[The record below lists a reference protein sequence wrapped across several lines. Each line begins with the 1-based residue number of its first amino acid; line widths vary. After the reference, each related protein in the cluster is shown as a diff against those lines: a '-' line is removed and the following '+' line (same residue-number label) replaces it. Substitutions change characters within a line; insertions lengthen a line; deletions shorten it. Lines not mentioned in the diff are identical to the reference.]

1 MASPP
6 PIAALR
12 GAGLTFGGRPLFSG
26 IDLGIGR
33 GERVAL
39 VGANGSGKSTIL
51 RLLAGLMDL
60 DAGTRFLQPGLSVGI
75 LAQEPEFAGFASLG
89 DFVAAGG
96 APAHRVAALI
106 DRLGL
111 DASQP
116 PAELSGGESRRAAL
130 ARALAGDPE
139 LLLLDE
145 PTNHLDLPTIEW
157 LEEMLRG
164 FAGALLFVSHDRAFL
179 RNLAT
184 RVAWLDRGRLHNL
197 DAGFE
202 RFEAW
207 SQELIEREEREAR
220 RLEKRIE
227 TETYWY
233 LRGVTARRSRNEGRR
248 RRLQALRAERASRIA
263 RPGRAKLAGEAAPPG
278 GQLVIEADGLAKR
291 FGERVLLK
299 DFSTRILRGDRIG
312 IIGPNG
318 AGKTTLLK
326 LLLGEMAP
334 DAGRLRQGTNLIPAY
349 FDQRRA
355 PLAED
360 ATLWETL
367 APSGGDSIM
376 VHGQQKHV
384 VAYLRDFLFDE
395 RQALMPV
402 SRLSGGE
409 RARLLLARLFAGP
422 SNLLVMDEP
431 TNDLDLETLDLL
443 EEVLADYDGTVLLVS
458 HDRDFLDR
466 LVASVIVMAGD
477 GRAVEHAG
485 GYSDLPRLKIAK
497 PAPER
502 AQQGRVVDAPR
513 PARPKPA
520 PRLGYGEQR
529 ELDRLPAEIDRLHG
543 AVAALEQALADPAL
557 YGRDRAGYESRATAL
572 AAARQGLAAA
582 EERWLELEAKREEAA
597 AARPARAGE
606 GGP

>member
-1 MASPP
+1 MPASP

-12 GAGLTFGGRPLFSG
+12 GARLTFGGRPLFAD

-51 RLLAGLMDL
+51 KILAGSMEI
-60 DAGTRFLQPGLSVGI
+60 DAGSRFLQPGLRVGRAGPGAGI
-75 LAQEPEFAGFASLG
+75 RRLCEPGGFRRAPDGAS
-89 DFVAAGG
+89 
-96 APAHRVAALI
+96 AHRVAALL
-106 DRLGL
+106 DRLSL
-111 DASQP
+111 DGSRD
-116 PAELSGGESRRAAL
+116 PAGLSGGESRRAAL
-130 ARALAGDPE
+130 ARALAGDPD

-157 LEEMLRG
+157 LEEMLLG
-164 FAGALLFVSHDRAFL
+164 FQGALLFISHDRAFL
-179 RNLAT
+179 TRLST
-184 RVAWLDRGRLHNL
+184 RVLWLERGRLHEL
-197 DAGFE
+197 DAGFA

-207 SQELIEREEREAR
+207 SQELIEREEREAQ
-220 RLEKRIE
+220 RLEKRIA
-227 TETYWY
+227 TEQYWY

-248 RRLQALRAERASRIA
+248 RRLQALRAERASRIL
-263 RPGRAKLAGEAAPPG
+263 RPGRAKLAAEAAPAG
-278 GQLVIEADGLAKR
+278 GQLVIEAVDLAKS

-299 DFSTRILRGDRIG
+299 DFSTRIMRGDRIG

-326 LLLGEMAP
+326 LLLGEIKP
-334 DAGRLRQGTNLIPAY
+334 DSGSLRHGTNLIPAY

-367 APSGGDSIM
+367 APAGGDSIM
-376 VHGQQKHV
+376 VRGAQKHV

-409 RARLLLARLFAGP
+409 RARLLLARLFAAP
-422 SNLLVMDEP
+422 SNLLIMDEP

-443 EEVLADYDGTVLLVS
+443 EEVLDDYDGTVLLVS

-466 LVASVIVMAGD
+466 LVTSVIVMAGD
-477 GRAVEHAG
+477 GSAVEHAG
-485 GYSDLPRLKIAK
+485 GYSDLPQPETAKSGAGRSAPANPGAERRPRAAQRLSYK
-497 PAPER
+497 
-502 AQQGRVVDAPR
+502 
-513 PARPKPA
+513 
-520 PRLGYGEQR
+520 EQR
-529 ELDRLPAEIDRLHG
+529 ELDGLPREIDRLHG
-543 AVAALEQALADPAL
+543 ELATLEKALADPGL
-557 YGRDRAGYESRATAL
+557 YGRDRAGYETKAARL
-572 AAARQGLAAA
+572 AAAKQALAAA
-582 EERWLELEAKREEAA
+582 EERWLELEHKREELAKDSQG
-597 AARPARAGE
+597 RETGS
-606 GGP
+606 

>member
-1 MASPP
+1 MAPSP

-12 GAGLTFGGRPLFSG
+12 GARLTFGGRPLFAD

-51 RLLAGLMDL
+51 KLLAGSMEV
-60 DAGTRFLQPGLSVGI
+60 DAGSRFLQPGLRIGL
-75 LAQEPEFAGFASLG
+75 LAQEPDFTRFANLA
-89 DFVAAGG
+89 DFVG
-96 APAHRVAALI
+96 ADGAEAHRVAALL

-111 DASQP
+111 DGTRD
-116 PAELSGGESRRAAL
+116 PAGLSGGESRRAGL
-130 ARALAGDPE
+130 ARALAGDPD

-157 LEEMLRG
+157 LEEMLQG
-164 FAGALLFVSHDRAFL
+164 FQGALLFVSHDRAFL
-179 RNLAT
+179 RRLST
-184 RVAWLDRGRLHNL
+184 RVLWLDRGRLYEL
-197 DAGFE
+197 DAGFD

-207 SQELIEREEREAR
+207 SQELIEREEREAQ
-220 RLEKRIE
+220 RLEKRIA

-248 RRLQALRAERASRIA
+248 RRLQALRAERAQRIL
-263 RPGRAKLAGEAAPPG
+263 RPGRAKLASETAPAS
-278 GQLVIEADGLAKR
+278 GQLVIEAVDLAKR
-291 FGERVLLK
+291 FGARVLLK

-326 LLLGEMAP
+326 LLLGEIAP
-334 DAGRLRQGTNLIPAY
+334 DSGSIRHGTNLIPAY

-360 ATLWETL
+360 ATLWEML
-367 APSGGDSIM
+367 APACGDSIM
-376 VHGQQKHV
+376 VRGVQKHV
-384 VAYLRDFLFDE
+384 VGYLREFLFDE

-409 RARLLLARLFAGP
+409 RARLLLARLFASP
-422 SNLLVMDEP
+422 SNLLIMDEP

-443 EEVLADYDGTVLLVS
+443 EEALADYDGTVLLVS

-466 LVASVIVMAGD
+466 LVASVIVMTGD
-477 GRAVEHAG
+477 GSAIEHAG
-485 GYSDLPRLKIAK
+485 GYSDLPPGALRKAPPVK
-497 PAPER
+497 PASARAAASPALER
-502 AQQGRVVDAPR
+502 RPR
-513 PARPKPA
+513 MPQ
-520 PRLGYGEQR
+520 RLSYKEQR
-529 ELDRLPAEIDRLHG
+529 ELDALPAAIEGLHG
-543 AVAALEQALADPAL
+543 DIAALEQALADPAL
-557 YGRDRAGYESRATAL
+557 YGRDRAGYEAKAARLATAK
-572 AAARQGLAAA
+572 RELAAA
-582 EERWLELEAKREEAA
+582 EERWLELEGKREALDAA
-597 AARPARAGE
+597 GRESAS
-606 GGP
+606 

>member
-1 MASPP
+1 MPASP

-12 GAGLTFGGRPLFSG
+12 GARLTFGGRPLFAD

-51 RLLAGLMDL
+51 KILAGTMEI
-60 DAGTRFLQPGLSVGI
+60 DAGSRFLQPGLRVGV
-75 LAQEPEFAGFASLG
+75 LAQEPEFGGFASLA
-89 DFVAAGG
+89 DFVAADG
-96 APAHRVAALI
+96 ASPHRVAALL
-106 DRLGL
+106 DRLSL
-111 DASQP
+111 DGSRD
-116 PAELSGGESRRAAL
+116 PAGLSGGESRRAAL
-130 ARALAGDPE
+130 ARALAGDPD

-157 LEEMLRG
+157 LEEMLLG
-164 FAGALLFVSHDRAFL
+164 FQGALLFISHDRAFL
-179 RNLAT
+179 TRLST
-184 RVAWLDRGRLHNL
+184 RVLWLERGRLHEL
-197 DAGFE
+197 DAGFA

-207 SQELIEREEREAR
+207 SQELIEREEREAQ
-220 RLEKRIE
+220 RLEKRIA
-227 TETYWY
+227 TEQYWY

-248 RRLQALRAERASRIA
+248 RRLQALRAERASRIL
-263 RPGRAKLAGEAAPPG
+263 RPGRAKLAAEAAPAG
-278 GQLVIEADGLAKR
+278 GQLVIEATDLAKS

-299 DFSTRILRGDRIG
+299 DFSTRIMRGDRIG

-326 LLLGEMAP
+326 LLLGEIKP
-334 DAGRLRQGTNLIPAY
+334 DSGSLRHGTNLIPAY

-367 APSGGDSIM
+367 APAGGDSIM
-376 VHGQQKHV
+376 VRGVQKHV

-409 RARLLLARLFAGP
+409 RARLLLGRLFAAQ
-422 SNLLVMDEP
+422 SNLLIMDEP

-443 EEVLADYDGTVLLVS
+443 EEVLDDYDGTVLLVS

-466 LVASVIVMAGD
+466 LVTSVIVMAGD
-477 GRAVEHAG
+477 GSAVEHAG
-485 GYSDLPRLKIAK
+485 GYSDLPKPESAK
-497 PAPER
+497 SAAARVPAGPAAER
-502 AQQGRVVDAPR
+502 RARAPQ
-513 PARPKPA
+513 
-520 PRLGYGEQR
+520 RLGYKEQR
-529 ELDRLPAEIDRLHG
+529 ELDGLPREIDRLHG
-543 AVAALEQALADPAL
+543 EIAALEKALDDPGL
-557 YGRDRAGYESRATAL
+557 YGRDRAGYEAKATRL
-572 AAARQGLAAA
+572 AAAKQALGVA
-582 EERWLELEAKREEAA
+582 EERWLELEHKREELAKDSPGRETA
-597 AARPARAGE
+597 S
-606 GGP
+606 

>member
-1 MASPP
+1 MPPTP

-12 GAGLTFGGRPLFSG
+12 GARLSFGGRPLFDG
-26 IDLGIGR
+26 IELAVGR

-51 RLLAGLMDL
+51 RILAGIMEL
-60 DAGTRFLQPGLSVGI
+60 DAGSRFLQPGLRVGV
-75 LAQEPEFAGFASLG
+75 LAQEPDFRGFATVT

-96 APAHRVAALI
+96 APDHRVAALL
-106 DRLGL
+106 DRLDVDG
-111 DASQP
+111 ARN

-130 ARALAGDPE
+130 ARALAGDPD

-157 LEEMLRG
+157 LES
-164 FAGALLFVSHDRAFL
+164 LLQEFQGGVLFISHDRAFL
-179 RNLAT
+179 QHLAT
-184 RVAWLDRGRLHNL
+184 RVLWLDRGRMHEL
-197 DAGFE
+197 DAGFD

-207 SQELIEREEREAR
+207 SQELIEREAREAD
-220 RLEKRIE
+220 RLEKRIA
-227 TETYWY
+227 TESYWY

-248 RRLQALRAERASRIA
+248 RRLQALRAERAARVL
-263 RPGRAKLAGEAAPPG
+263 RPGRAKLAAEAAPMG
-278 GQLVIEADGLAKR
+278 GQLVIEAVDIAKR
-291 FGERVLLK
+291 FGDRVVLK
-299 DFSTRILRGDRIG
+299 GFSTRILRGDRIG

-326 LLLGEMAP
+326 LLLGEIAP
-334 DAGRLRQGTNLIPAY
+334 DSGSLRHGTRLIPAY
-349 FDQRRA
+349 FDQRRS
-355 PLAED
+355 PLAEN

-376 VHGQQKHV
+376 VRGVQKHV

-409 RARLLLARLFAGP
+409 RARLLLARLFAGA
-422 SNLLVMDEP
+422 SNLLVLDEP

-466 LVASVIVMAGD
+466 LVTSVVVMPGD
-477 GRAVEHAG
+477 GTAVEHAG
-485 GYSDLPRLKIAK
+485 GYSDLPRQAPAK
-497 PAPER
+497 PAAAKPAAAAE
-502 AQQGRVVDAPR
+502 PR
-513 PARPKPA
+513 PKARPQA
-520 PRLGYGEQR
+520 RLSFNEQR
-529 ELDRLPAEIDRLHG
+529 ELDRLPAEIDRLI
-543 AVAALEQALADPAL
+543 AAIAAGEAALADPGF
-557 YGRDRAGYESRATAL
+557 YGRDRARYEGT
-572 AAARQGLAAA
+572 AARHGQDKAALAAA
-582 EERWLELEAKREEAA
+582 EERWLELEHKRESAAQRPNGRSANGQEAA
-597 AARPARAGE
+597 S
-606 GGP
+606 